1 MSSKLDVEVMT
12 EDELK
17 IAHDTVHSQDI
28 ANGEHASHD
37 SFAELLL
44 CVKEG
49 IENAVPM
56 MISFIENILELRS
69 VLLAFIALF

>member
-1 MSSKLDVEVMT
+1 MATTLDVHTMT
-12 EDELK
+12 ESELK

-28 ANGEHASHD
+28 ANGEHVSHD

-56 MISFIENILELRS
+56 MISIIENVLELRS
-69 VLLAFIALF
+69 FVMAILALI